1 MASYTTRI
9 VLLLLLIAIVVGV
22 ASSSRDTSYEASTS
36 VPNTI
41 QLNTNGD
48 EIGQT
53 HLLTVDGGYSS
64 IIDIS
69 ILGIYIKKVGS
80 PGTLTLSVYDVD
92 GSNYPTGSALCSG
105 TISSGSVGTSMD
117 WEFADVSS
125 CLPTHIHSP
134 TTYALGVTATGL
146 SVGSNYY
153 VLGDD
158 SGNPYSDGSEFTR
171 TIPGAWSIQSGYDL
185 GFQTYYILNRVPT
198 ASTLSSPTN
207 GQTGIPT
214 PTTLSWNAA
223 TDPDGDT
230 VNYDIDVTGGTISGC
245 GDTTS
250 LSCVASNLESN
261 TTYTWDVTSYDADEI
276 GGTSASWTF
285 TTADFIPPAS
295 ITNLSVETVTSS
307 SIKWN
312 WTNPIDVDFNKVMVY
327 KNGAFLINTSNNYYT
342 MGSLTG
348 STNYTISTHTVDNAG
363 NINSTWVNLTQKT
376 SAACGSDSVCQLE
389 NGSVMY
395 WTNST
400 YRYAQTVL
408 ITTLSPYDAIVELDA
423 LWLNVSKTGTP
434 GDITIEI
441 METNATDYPSD
452 HDITCTATLAE
463 ADVSTSFTLES
474 ISLPNDPTKGY
485 TCTGQGSLAY
495 ISFGSPT
502 TLAFAITAT
511 GLNAS
516 NYYSYRMSPTKTFAD
531 GYLYLDSSGLY
542 VEDVYD
548 GVWVRN
554 TTNDLYFELFYH
566 PNRRPN
572 APTNTAPSNNANNT
586 SVALNLEWSAG
597 SDDDGDSLTYT
608 PIVSGSSSFSC
619 SLISGL
625 SCFVS
630 SLTTN
635 TTYDWYIVPTDPWQI
650 GTNSTTWNFTTR
662 PPFNDTYVKWNGS
675 DTASGEDWD
684 NALDTISYAINYS
697 VNSVYSIIHI
707 GMGNYS
713 ADPEITVGTLAM
725 FWADTSGPMQNT
737 SEVWVDMPSV
747 NISS

>member
-1 MASYTTRI
+1 MQPVQALTNTFEAHTSGSSEISWPTFNVAQELTLSNNYRDN
-9 VLLLLLIAIVVGV
+9 VFLVRAYMYKVGTPG
-22 ASSSRDTSYEASTS
+22 DL
-36 VPNTI
+36 TI
-41 QLNTNGD
+41 QLYSD
-48 EIGQT
+48 S
-53 HLLTVDGGYSS
+53 GGAPDTILKSWTFPESS
-64 IIDIS
+64 INTSIEWIS
-69 ILGIYIKKVGS
+69 VVSDTWTFPDYNETDYYIS
-80 PGTLTLSVYDVD
+80 FL
-92 GSNYPTGSALCSG
+92 A
-105 TISSGSVGTSMD
+105 SSDS
-117 WEFADVSS
+117 
-125 CLPTHIHSP
+125 
-134 TTYALGVTATGL
+134 
-146 SVGSNYY
+146 SNYY
-153 VLGDD
+153 V
-158 SGNPYSDGSEFTR
+158 Y
-171 TIPGAWSIQSGYDL
+171 GYDSSGGYSGGSMWKKEVSWTDL
-185 GFQTYYILNRVPT
+185 DPYDLKFEFDWQYNIPITGTKPNEVYPIGYITNISIDPTLNWT
-198 ASTLSSPTN
+198 
-207 GQTGIPT
+207 TG
-214 PTTLSWNAA
+214 S
-223 TDPDGDT
+223 DPDGDT
-230 VNYDIDVTGGTISGC
+230 PLHYKVFGTFVDSSWQTDVTYSPPT
-245 GDTTS
+245 
-250 LSCVASNLESN
+250 LSEN
-261 TTYTWDVTSYDADEI
+261 TTYSWNLAYQDDWCYDKGNICGWSSVNEY
-276 GGTSASWTF
+276 F
-285 TTADFIPPAS
+285 TTGNFTPAAS
-295 ITNLSVETVTSS
+295 ITNLTAATVTTT
-307 SIKWN
+307 SIN
-312 WTNPIDVDFNKVMVY
+312 WTWDNPTDSDFNYTMIY
-327 KNGAFLINTSNNYYT
+327 KNGAFVTNTSLEYNL
-342 MGSLTG
+342 MAGLTA

-363 NINSTWVNLTQKT
+363 NINSTWVNLSQVT

-408 ITTLSPYDAIVELDA
+408 ITTPSPYDAIVELDA

-511 GLNAS
+511 GLNTS

-548 GVWVRN
+548 GVWVQN

-572 APTNTAPSNNANNT
+572 APSNTAPSNNANNT

-608 PIVSGSSSFSC
+608 PIVTGSSSFSC

-675 DTASGEDWD
+675 DSASGEDWD

-737 SEVWVDMPSV
+737 SEVWIDMPAL